1 MDEMYWITRVDG
13 LLVFGKSIL
22 ALSLIFIV
30 CCSLVYITIDDELN
44 EENRIIS
51 KMLKVSITTIVF
63 SLLVVLFLPSKKE
76 LYLIYGLG
84 SVIEHMRGSDKMEE
98 IPDKAV
104 DAIIEW
110 MDLDKEEDAR

>member
-13 LLVFGKSIL
+13 ILIFGKSIL

-44 EENRIIS
+44 EEKRIIS
-51 KMLKVSITTIVF
+51 KILKVSITTIVF
-63 SLLVVLFLPSKKE
+63 SLLVVLLLPSKKE

-84 SVIEHMRGSDKMEE
+84 SVVEYMRGSDKMEE
-98 IPDKAV
+98 IPDKAIE
-104 DAIIEW
+104 AIMEY
-110 MDLDKEEDAR
+110 LKEEEDWK

>member
-30 CCSLVYITIDDELN
+30 CCSLVYITIDDDLN
-44 EENRIIS
+44 EEKRIIS
-51 KMLKVSITTIVF
+51 KILKVSITTLVF

-84 SVIEHMRGSDKMEE
+84 SVVEHMRGSDKMEE
-98 IPDKAV
+98 IPDKAI
-104 DAIIEW
+104 DAIMEY
-110 MDLDKEEDAR
+110 LKEEEEWK

>member
-22 ALSLIFIV
+22 ALSLIVIV
-30 CCSLVYITIDDELN
+30 CCSLVYITIDDDLN
-44 EENRIIS
+44 EETSIIS
-51 KMLKVSITTIVF
+51 KMLKVSITTLLF

-84 SVIEHMRGSDKMEE
+84 SVVEYMRGSDKMEE
-98 IPDKAV
+98 IPDKAI
-104 DAIIEW
+104 DAIMEY
-110 MDLDKEEDAR
+110 LEEEEDGK

>member
-13 LLVFGKSIL
+13 ILVFGKSIL

-30 CCSLVYITIDDELN
+30 CCSLVYITIDDDLN
-44 EENRIIS
+44 EEKRIIS
-51 KMLKVSITTIVF
+51 KILKVSITTLVF

-84 SVIEHMRGSDKMEE
+84 SVVEHMRGSDKMEE
-98 IPDKAV
+98 IPDKAI
-104 DAIIEW
+104 DAIMEY
-110 MDLDKEEDAR
+110 LEEEEDWK

>member
-13 LLVFGKSIL
+13 ILIFGKSIL

-44 EENRIIS
+44 EEKRIIS
-51 KMLKVSITTIVF
+51 KMLKVSITTILF

-84 SVIEHMRGSDKMEE
+84 SVVEHMRGNDKMEE
-98 IPDKAV
+98 IPDKAI
-104 DAIIEW
+104 DAIMEY
-110 MDLDKEEDAR
+110 LEEEEGWK

>member
-30 CCSLVYITIDDELN
+30 CCSLVYITIDDDLN
-44 EENRIIS
+44 EEKRIIS
-51 KMLKVSITTIVF
+51 KILKVSITTLVF
-63 SLLVVLFLPSKKE
+63 SLLVVLFLPPKKE

-84 SVIEHMRGSDKMEE
+84 SVVEHMRGSDKMEE
-98 IPDKAV
+98 IPDKAI
-104 DAIIEW
+104 DAIMEY
-110 MDLDKEEDAR
+110 LEEEEDWK